1 MNDGHKPPST
11 THSVDD
17 GSLSTLENGG
27 PVEGSQPPGTVNLLS
42 KIQAG
47 QEGKLTLIPQP
58 SGDPDDPLGWPLW
71 RKICNFALLASMTMS
86 IFSGLAIQH
95 IFWSKMK
102 KDLGVDYTE
111 LTRVKA
117 TQLAA
122 EALACIAFIPFAKK
136 YGRRPVYI
144 VSTLLFTGATWWSA
158 YMGTLTELFIIDIIK
173 GFAGA
178 VNETAVQMSI
188 RDMFFVNQ
196 RGTANGVYLVALT
209 MGTSLSPLAAGAQA
223 KEYGW
228 RSSFKTLAAIMTGI
242 TTLFCLFFEETKF
255 VPPRDS
261 RRHKHDEYDEKNERI
276 EVLSSSSSSSTN
288 NMERFDEERK
298 TAKENNN
305 NKKGSR
311 YPHNMRLQLVTPT
324 NESLLKTLV
333 EPLQACHMPHV
344 IVTGLL
350 FGLGLA
356 YVVILGSMK
365 AIIFPEAPYNF
376 DPRQLGL
383 LQLGPLIGSTIAGF
397 YGGWLSDKAIVWF
410 AKRNGGVFEPEMRL
424 YLLPFPAVVM
434 SAGIATFGI
443 TAGLGMHWIL
453 PSVGSAMTSF
463 GFSSTADLVL
473 TVIIDAYPDIISQSF
488 VVIAFFR
495 NAIGMAGVLSLT
507 PWRQSMGT
515 VHMFITI
522 AVLSLVVNSFAL
534 PLVIWG
540 KRLRART
547 AGRYYKM
554 AARSD

>member
-1 MNDGHKPPST
+1 MNDRHKPPST
-11 THSVDD
+11 SDSVDD
-17 GSLSTLENGG
+17 GSLFTLENGG
-27 PVEGSQPPGTVNLLS
+27 PRENSQPPGTVNLVS
-42 KIQAG
+42 KLQAG
-47 QEGKLTLIPQP
+47 QESKLTLIPQP
-58 SGDPDDPLGWPLW
+58 SGHPDDPLGWPIW
-71 RKICNFALLASMTMS
+71 RKMWNFALLASMTMS
-86 IFSGLAIQH
+86 IFSGLSIQH

-102 KDLGVDYTE
+102 KDLNVDYTV

-122 EALACIAFIPFAKK
+122 EAMACIAFIPFAKK

-158 YMGTLTELFIIDIIK
+158 YMTTLTELFIIDIIK

-209 MGTSLSPLAAGAQA
+209 MGSSLSPLAAGAQA
-223 KEYGW
+223 KAFGW

-242 TTLFCLFFEETKF
+242 TTLFCLAFEETKF
-255 VPPRDS
+255 VLPKT
-261 RRHKHDEYDEKNERI
+261 HKDEYEKDDSSNDIIIIESFSNE
-276 EVLSSSSSSSTN
+276 E
-288 NMERFDEERK
+288 K
-298 TAKENNN
+298 TKK
-305 NKKGSR
+305 KKGR

-324 NESLLKTLV
+324 NESLLRTLV
-333 EPLQACHMPHV
+333 EPLQACRMPHV

-365 AIIFPEAPYNF
+365 AIIFPEEPYNF

-383 LQLGPLIGSTIAGF
+383 LQLGPLVGSTIAGL
-397 YGGWLSDKAIVWF
+397 YGGYLSDKAIVWF
-410 AKRNGGVFEPEMRL
+410 AKRNEGVFEPEMRL

-434 SAGIATFGI
+434 AAGIAMFGI

-453 PSVGSAMTSF
+453 PCVGSAMTSF

-507 PWRQSMGT
+507 PWRKSMGT